1 MSEMHTMWKGAI
13 SFGLVNIPVKLYA
26 ATEDKDI
33 KMRYL
38 HKECHT
44 PIQYEKRCP
53 TCDRPLESED
63 IVRGYEY
70 EDGKFVIME
79 KDEIE
84 ALAHEKNKSVEIVD
98 FVELSDIDPIY
109 FNRSYF
115 IGPNEQGTK
124 PYMLL
129 KQAMEESGRIGLAK
143 ITIRSKEHLAA
154 VRVYDKGLILETMYF
169 PDEVREIGNVPDI
182 PEELEVSDKE
192 KKLAKQLIEQL
203 TTKFDPSQ
211 YKDERREAMMALIES
226 KISGNEIKVV
236 DEKPKK
242 NVADLM
248 DALQASLD
256 TSPKAPPKKKKAAP
270 RKKKVA
276 K

>member
-1 MSEMHTMWKGAI
+1 MHTMWKGAI

-236 DEKPKK
+236 EEKPKK